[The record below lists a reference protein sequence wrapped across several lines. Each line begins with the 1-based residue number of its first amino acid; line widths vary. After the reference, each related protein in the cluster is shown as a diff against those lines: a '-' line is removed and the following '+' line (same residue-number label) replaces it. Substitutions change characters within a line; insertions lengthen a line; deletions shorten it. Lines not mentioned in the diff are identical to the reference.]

1 MIGRGSE
8 GLFGEAAML
17 TSNQGRIAARR
28 SAFTLIE
35 LLVVIGII
43 AVLISVLLP
52 TLAGAR
58 KSADKAKCLAA
69 LHQIGDAYKMYQLEN
84 KGAWPV
90 AIHFWLGGQGFPDR
104 DKRYHDYIARF
115 LMGTQRVTDTATGTQ
130 YTEKDMNTNGTCSNT
145 TLNTGGFTY
154 ATKGPFGTTMDP
166 IWIGTLRD
174 RNSVL
179 WGCPSW
185 TKIGT
190 GGTQYDYA
198 SNNGYTMSIFPQAPL
213 DLSTAATAVNGVD
226 PAKTARVAGPGSG
239 FWGNA
244 WNGNYFKMTSWK
256 APGDRALLFDGVHNG
271 GYFNNTAWNTGTPVA
286 DPNGSG
292 VTFDPTDPSA
302 LLPPQTHYFYA
313 LDWNRHTKS
322 KPGKVKN
329 SDIALNVLFCD
340 GHAAT
345 LSTREAYKAIRFK

>member
-1 MIGRGSE
+1 
-8 GLFGEAAML
+8 ML

-69 LHQIGDAYKMYQLEN
+69 LHQIGDAYKMYQGDN

-90 AIHFWLGGQGFPDR
+90 AVHFYFQPPGPGVSAGISNR
-104 DKRYHDYIARF
+104 DKRYHDFIARY
-115 LMGTQRVTDTATGTQ
+115 LMGTQRVTKNGVT
-130 YTEKDMNTNGTCSNT
+130 YTEKDMNFNGTVSVELTNSN
-145 TLNTGGFTY
+145 Y
-154 ATKGPFGTTMDP
+154 ATWGEFGSVEDP
-166 IWIGTLRD
+166 VWIGTLRD
-174 RNSVL
+174 RSSVL

-185 TKIGT
+185 VKIGS

-198 SNNGYTMSIFPQAPL
+198 SNNGYTMNIFPQAPNDLNPATLSGL
-213 DLSTAATAVNGVD
+213 DPT
-226 PAKTARVAGPGSG
+226 KTARIIGPNSSAGGVWP
-239 FWGNA
+239 
-244 WNGNYFKMTSWK
+244 GNYFKMTGWR

-271 GYFNNTAWNTGTPVA
+271 GYFGIPAWNTGNPVT

-292 VTFDPTDPSA
+292 VVFNPTDPGA
-302 LLPPQTHYFYA
+302 LLPPQTHFNYS

-322 KPGKVKN
+322 KPGKVRN

-345 LSTREAYKAIRFK
+345 VSTREAYKAIRFK